1 MSQLQQYKNCKFMLI
16 NLTREE
22 AGDHLR
28 AYEYVFGNGALKNA
42 EPLQHLLSYR
52 DPARLD
58 NSDMCE
64 GIVYML
70 HEGHRHAAT
79 MHGGTT
85 ASTLPTDASKSLWR
99 GFYAFMGEG
108 SDPMFV
114 RVGGATRMFIP
125 VA

>member
-16 NLTREE
+16 NLTRDI

-28 AYEYVFGNGALKNA
+28 AYEYVFGNGALKSA
-42 EPLQHLLSYR
+42 EPLQHLSSYR

-64 GIVYML
+64 VIIFML
-70 HEGHRHAAT
+70 HEGLRQAAT

-85 ASTLPTDASKSLWR
+85 ASRLPTDASKSLWR
-99 GFYAFMGEG
+99 DFYALMGNVSE
-108 SDPMFV
+108 PMFV
-114 RVGGATRMFIP
+114 RVGRATRFWNP
-125 VA
+125 KP